1 MRFKIDD
8 YMINVA
14 QKQNTYPVRAKI
26 LGLILS
32 ISKTKQR
39 LENSTSLGRRK
50 INKKNLISNS
60 VTLVVVAEFCK
71 YNYLLST
78 ASCLLLMPVAVQS
91 TARNTAKEC

>member
-14 QKQNTYPVRAKI
+14 QKQNTYPVPAKI

-32 ISKTKQR
+32 ISKIKQR
-39 LENSTSLGRRK
+39 LENSTSVGRRK

-60 VTLVVVAEFCK
+60 VTLVGC
-71 YNYLLST
+71 
-78 ASCLLLMPVAVQS
+78 C
-91 TARNTAKEC
+91 